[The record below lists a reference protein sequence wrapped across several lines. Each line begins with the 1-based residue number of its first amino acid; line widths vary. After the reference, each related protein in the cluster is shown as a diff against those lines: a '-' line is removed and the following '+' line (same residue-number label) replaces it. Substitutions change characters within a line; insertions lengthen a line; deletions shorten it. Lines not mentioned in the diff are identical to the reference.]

1 MKNLVSI
8 LNESNVNES
17 SNFDVDTFVSL
28 WKQLFS
34 WDKLNYQAKQIVIDY
49 FRDSNS
55 SDVYGQ
61 ISNFDLSYKD
71 INKSHDICREIYNA
85 IKKIEHYSKYCGY
98 DGTTT
103 IHDKELNELLKILE
117 GEENEK

>member
-17 SNFDVDTFVSL
+17 SNFDVDTFVKL

-49 FRDSNS
+49 FRDSDS
-55 SDVYGQ
+55 SDIYGPCQ
-61 ISNFDLSYKD
+61 SY
-71 INKSHDICREIYNA
+71 CRIDA
-85 IKKIEHYSKYCGY
+85 
-98 DGTTT
+98 
-103 IHDKELNELLKILE
+103 
-117 GEENEK
+117 

>member
-1 MKNLVSI
+1 MKDLISI
-8 LNESNVNES
+8 LNESNES
-17 SNFDVDTFVSL
+17 SNFDVDTFVKL

-71 INKSHDICREIYNA
+71 INKSRDICREIYNA
-85 IKKIEHYSKYCGY
+85 IKKEA
-98 DGTTT
+98 
-103 IHDKELNELLKILE
+103 
-117 GEENEK
+117 

>member
-1 MKNLVSI
+1 MKDLISI
-8 LNESNVNES
+8 LNESNES
-17 SNFDVDTFVSL
+17 SNFDVDTFVKL

-85 IKKIEHYSKYCGY
+85 IKKEA
-98 DGTTT
+98 
-103 IHDKELNELLKILE
+103 
-117 GEENEK
+117 

>member
-17 SNFDVDTFVSL
+17 SNFDVDTFVKL

-49 FRDSNS
+49 FRDSDS

-61 ISNFDLSYKD
+61 ISNFDLGYKD

-85 IKKIEHYSKYCGY
+85 IKKEA
-98 DGTTT
+98 
-103 IHDKELNELLKILE
+103 
-117 GEENEK
+117 